1 MKKPV
6 HSIKVQTSR
15 RFKIKSIEQK
25 RWAAYGTAA
34 LASSF
39 TFSLA
44 ESAEARI
51 HYSGPIDQELEGDE
65 SLKLPLGD
73 AGMIVFEHVKHYA
86 GTTSSSSFGALFRP
100 HSRIA
105 PDAIRTSSYHYN
117 DGSALFGIS
126 APSGAVRGGLFPDGE
141 VSVSRLIKQ
150 DVISGGAFFPGVG
163 FLVEASYRT
172 HATYEDRGQFLSAG
186 VGAIG
191 FKFNTGAG
199 DQYGWARVRM
209 DGFPYHTFQ
218 VLDYAY
224 GDPGDVVVV
233 GRRPRS
239 SDSAP
244 TLESLGGLALGAI
257 GLLAWRRRRG
267 HNRTDVTAE
276 SL

>member
-1 MKKPV
+1 V
-6 HSIKVQTSR
+6 
-15 RFKIKSIEQK
+15 KINAIEQN
-25 RWAAYGTAA
+25 RWILYASAA
-34 LASSF
+34 LASGF
-39 TFSLA
+39 TFGFA
-44 ESAEARI
+44 DSAEARI
-51 HYSGPIDQELEGDE
+51 HYSGHINQELEGDE

-86 GTTSSSSFGALFRP
+86 GTTSSSSSHP
-100 HSRIA
+100 HKRIA

-141 VSVSRLIKQ
+141 VSVSRLGKQ
-150 DVISGGAFFPGVG
+150 DLISGGAFFPGVG

-172 HATYEDRGQFLSAG
+172 QATYLDRGQFLSAE

-209 DGFPYHTFQ
+209 DGFPYHTFR

-233 GRRPRS
+233 GRPPRG

-244 TLESLGGLALGAI
+244 ALESLGGLAIGAT

-267 HNRTDVTAE
+267 NNRTDV
-276 SL
+276 

>member
-1 MKKPV
+1 MKRPA
-6 HSIKVQTSR
+6 HPSKVKRSR
-15 RFKIKSIEQK
+15 RVKINAIEQN
-25 RWAAYGTAA
+25 RWAAYATAV

-39 TFSLA
+39 TFGPA
-44 ESAEARI
+44 QSAEAGI
-51 HYSGPIDQELEGDE
+51 HYSGPINQELEGNE

-73 AGMIVFEHVKHYA
+73 AGMIVFEHVKHYT
-86 GTTSSSSFGALFRP
+86 GTTYNNPFGGLFRP

-105 PDAIRTSSYHYN
+105 PNAIRTSSYHYN

-150 DVISGGAFFPGVG
+150 DLISGGAFFPGVG
-163 FLVEASYRT
+163 FLVQASYRT
-172 HATYEDRGQFLSAG
+172 QATYLDRGQFLSAG

-209 DGFPYHTFQ
+209 DGFPYHTFR

-233 GRRPRS
+233 GRPPRGS
-239 SDSAP
+239 ESAP
-244 TLESLGGLALGAI
+244 VLESLGGLALGAI

-267 HNRTDVTAE
+267 NNRTDV
-276 SL
+276 

>member
-1 MKKPV
+1 
-6 HSIKVQTSR
+6 
-15 RFKIKSIEQK
+15 
-25 RWAAYGTAA
+25 
-34 LASSF
+34 
-39 TFSLA
+39 
-44 ESAEARI
+44 
-51 HYSGPIDQELEGDE
+51 
-65 SLKLPLGD
+65 
-73 AGMIVFEHVKHYA
+73 
-86 GTTSSSSFGALFRP
+86 
-100 HSRIA
+100 
-105 PDAIRTSSYHYN
+105 
-117 DGSALFGIS
+117 LFGIS

-150 DVISGGAFFPGVG
+150 DLISGGAFFPGVG

-172 HATYEDRGQFLSAG
+172 QATYLDRGQFLSAG
-186 VGAIG
+186 LGAIG

-209 DGFPYHTFQ
+209 DGYPYHTFR

-239 SDSAP
+239 GDSAP
-244 TLESLGGLALGAI
+244 TLESLGGLALGAT

-267 HNRTDVTAE
+267 KNRADVTAD

>member
-6 HSIKVQTSR
+6 HSIKVERSR

-39 TFSLA
+39 TFGLA
-44 ESAEARI
+44 QSAEARI
-51 HYSGPIDQELEGDE
+51 HYSGPINQELEGDE
-65 SLKLPLGD
+65 SLTLPLGD
-73 AGMIVFEHVKHYA
+73 AGMIVFEHVKHYFGA
-86 GTTSSSSFGALFRP
+86 TSCSSSHPQNRV
-100 HSRIA
+100 A
-105 PDAIRTSSYHYN
+105 PDAIRTTCYHY
-117 DGSALFGIS
+117 DGGSALFRIS
-126 APSGAVRGGLFPDGE
+126 APSGAVRGDVTPNGE
-141 VSVSRLIKQ
+141 VSVSRLVKQ
-150 DVISGGAFFPGVG
+150 DLISGGAFSSAGG
-163 FLVEASYRT
+163 FLVEKGYRT
-172 HATYEDRGQFLSAG
+172 LGTYIDRGQFRAVA

-209 DGFPYHTFQ
+209 DGYPKYTYR

-233 GRRPRS
+233 GRPPRG

-244 TLESLGGLALGAI
+244 ALESLGGLALGAT

-267 HNRTDVTAE
+267 NNPTDV
-276 SL
+276 